1 MNKKFKTGKK
11 IISLM
16 LSIAI
21 AVSMFT
27 GITFTSASAE
37 SYPDAWT
44 ITSDMKIGWNLG
56 NALDSIY
63 WSDSPTPQQSV
74 TAWGNPEPTQKLID
88 KVKSLGFNT
97 VRIPTTWYQHLT
109 YDQSKDLYTVD
120 ADWMAYVK
128 KTVDYAYNNNMYVI
142 LNVHHENWLNV
153 DRFTESTLTAA
164 KKKLSDIWS
173 QISEQFAGYDYHLIF
188 EGMNEPRQ
196 TYDSS
201 VEWGNGDSYS
211 WSYINQ
217 LNKVFVD
224 TVRGSSAANNKNRL
238 IMIPGYHAS
247 DSYEAL
253 DAVEIPAN
261 AGNVALSVHAY
272 EPYSFT
278 MDTTESHIYKSNNKY
293 GGYNPSTLASIMSDL
308 KIIQKSKNAPII
320 IGEFGASDFDNTS
333 ERVLWAKDYIKQAKA
348 AGFVCV
354 LWDNNASNSGTSES
368 FGFIN
373 RSTNELYA
381 NSEKVITAMINT
393 INGIDDGNGGDGND
407 TPTEDVIAQWDSKV
421 LFTNNAYADGKYDIV
436 ITYSADS
443 APRVILEKKD
453 DYSWDA
459 TVEADRIE
467 NGKAYYTAA
476 SITAALEKNNM
487 TQADVNKICMLAT
500 ATTKYGGVEA
510 VEASNNDGNDTDGGE
525 KLSAWS
531 GKTLFEGNLYADG
544 KYNIVIS
551 YKGSSAPLLILER
564 TSDYSWDIRVEAS
577 RTENG
582 KAYYTAADII
592 TALKNNDMTQAD
604 VSKICMLTTCETV
617 YYSAEAVENVTKKRP
632 DNTTNFRMTARTA
645 SSVTFSWDRNTT
657 ADGYILEVADNGTWK
672 TAAVKEG
679 NGSVSHKFTDLKS
692 ATWYRFRLRTYVV
705 SNGKKLY
712 STEYPVIAEM
722 TAPETITGVSLG
734 ARTASTISLKW
745 NKNTTTS
752 GCIIEQYINGA
763 WKIIVTKNSQS
774 SVSHKITGLA
784 SSMEY
789 KFRLRSFRV
798 SGEKRVYGSYS
809 DIITVATSPK
819 NVANFRTAISA
830 STAIRLNWNKATDAD
845 GFDIYMYKNG
855 KWVRDARVAGTA
867 VAYAKT
873 GLTPKTEYKFAIR
886 PYKVI
891 GSTTVYG
898 NYAYLETATK

>member
-1 MNKKFKTGKK
+1 MNKKFKAGKK
-11 IISLM
+11 LISLM

-37 SYPDAWT
+37 SYPDAWK
-44 ITSDMKIGWNLG
+44 ITADMKIGWNLG
-56 NALDSIY
+56 NSLDSTY

-74 TAWGNPEPTQKLID
+74 TAWGNPEPTQELID

-109 YDQSKDLYTVD
+109 YDQSKDFYTVD

-128 KTVDYAYNNNMYVI
+128 KTVDYAYKNNMYVI

-153 DRFTESTLTAA
+153 ERFTESTLTAA
-164 KKKLSDIWS
+164 KKKLGDIWS

-211 WSYINQ
+211 WDYINQ

-253 DAVEIPAN
+253 NAVEIPAN

-308 KIIQKSKNAPII
+308 TIIQNSKNVPII

-381 NSEKVITAMINT
+381 NSEKVITAMMNT
-393 INGIDDGNGGDGND
+393 INGIDDGGDDND
-407 TPTEDVIAQWDSKV
+407 TPTEEVIAQWGSKV
-421 LFTNNAYADGKYDIV
+421 LFTNNAYADGKHDIV

-443 APRVILEKKD
+443 APRVILEKKG

-459 TVEADRIE
+459 SVEADRVE

-500 ATTKYGGVEA
+500 ATTKYVGVEA
-510 VEASNNDGNDTDGGE
+510 VEASDDGGDNTDGGE

-544 KYNIVIS
+544 KYDIVIS
-551 YKGSSAPLLILER
+551 YKGSSAPQLILER

-617 YYSAEAVENVTKKRP
+617 YYSAEAIENVTKKRP

-705 SNGKKLY
+705 SNDKKLY
-712 STEYPVIAEM
+712 RTEYPVIAEM

-774 SVSHKITGLA
+774 SVSHKITGLT
-784 SSMEY
+784 SSTEY

-819 NVANFRTAISA
+819 AVANFRTAISA

-845 GFDIYMYKNG
+845 GFDIYMYKDG

-873 GLTPKTEYKFAIR
+873 GLTPKTAYKFAIR

-898 NYAYLETATK
+898 NYEYLNTATK